1 MTYFIYQLDI
11 LSIMLYIV
19 STPIGN
25 MDDITYRAVHTLR
38 DSDFIVCEDT
48 RTTGKLLRHFE
59 IPKKKLMSY
68 NDYNSQ
74 KRIPEILSHLKEGLS
89 GSIVSENGTPAVSDP
104 GYKLI
109 QACIEE
115 DIKVVPIPGPTAFV
129 TGLVGSGLP
138 TDSFSFFGFLP
149 KSKKKKEDLFKGSIG
164 RTAIFYES
172 PHRIVKT
179 LKALADI
186 QPDRDVCVARELT
199 KRFEEFTRGTATEV
213 LENFKERPKI
223 KGEIVLLLGK

>member
-1 MTYFIYQLDI
+1 
-11 LSIMLYIV
+11 MLYVV

-74 KRIPEILSHLKEGLS
+74 KRIPEIISHLKEGLS

-104 GYKLI
+104 GFKLI
-109 QACIEE
+109 QACIDEK
-115 DIKVVPIPGPTAFV
+115 ITVVPIPGATAFV
-129 TGLVGSGLP
+129 SGLVASGAP
-138 TDSFSFFGFLP
+138 TDAFSFFGFLP
-149 KSKKKKEDLFKGSIG
+149 KSKKKKEDLFEGSLG

-172 PHRIVKT
+172 PHRILKT
-179 LKALADI
+179 LKTLADI
-186 QPDRDVCVARELT
+186 QPDRYVCVAREIT
-199 KRFEEFTRGTATEV
+199 KRFEEFVRGTAAEV
-213 LENFKERPKI
+213 LENIKERKKV
-223 KGEIVLLLGK
+223 KGEIVLILGK